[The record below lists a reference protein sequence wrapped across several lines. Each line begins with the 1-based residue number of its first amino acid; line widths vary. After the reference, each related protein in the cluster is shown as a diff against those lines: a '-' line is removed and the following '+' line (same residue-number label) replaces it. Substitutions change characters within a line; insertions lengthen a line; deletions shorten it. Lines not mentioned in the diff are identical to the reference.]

1 MYDSIALHIVHVWY
15 IFALHMPSSWPK
27 KALVLAIGRMVKII
41 ILLLSS
47 MKQRVLLKSVSEGLK
62 IKSQDEKWR

>member
-1 MYDSIALHIVHVWY
+1 MIQLHYILYMYGT
-15 IFALHMPSSWPK
+15 FALHMPSSWPK